1 MSIQTK
7 TTMILMLSAAMATA
21 TAGGININEAGAEK
35 LQQING
41 VGDARASA
49 IVDYREA
56 NGSFDSVDELT
67 EVDGI
72 GEVTLNENRDQL
84 TVGAAE

>member
-7 TTMILMLSAAMATA
+7 TTMTLMLSAAMATA
-21 TAGGININEAGAEK
+21 TAGGININEAGTEK